1 MRLLSKIKKLYAKIS
16 HLRKDFINKA
26 ASVIARNYRYVALEN
41 LSVKGMMSN
50 HRLARSLA
58 DVSFGRLKTAIVN
71 KVQMN
76 DGKIIEADRFYPS
89 SKTCC
94 KCGAIKKELKLSD
107 RIYRCD
113 SCGNE
118 IDRDV
123 QASIHLLNLI
133 KKSGVA
139 NAVRSPEL
147 RSILAD
153 LNKNQLANLAMKA

>member
-1 MRLLSKIKKLYAKIS
+1 
-16 HLRKDFINKA
+16 
-26 ASVIARNYRYVALEN
+26 VEV
-41 LSVKGMMSN
+41 
-50 HRLARSLA
+50 
-58 DVSFGRLKTAIVN
+58 VS
-71 KVQMN
+71 
-76 DGKIIEADRFYPS
+76 Y
-89 SKTCC
+89 C
-94 KCGAIKKELKLSD
+94 LSD

-118 IDRDV
+118 IDRDE
-123 QASIHLLNLI
+123 QASINLLNLI

>member
-1 MRLLSKIKKLYAKIS
+1 MRA
-16 HLRKDFINKA
+16 
-26 ASVIARNYRYVALEN
+26 V
-41 LSVKGMMSN
+41 
-50 HRLARSLA
+50 
-58 DVSFGRLKTAIVN
+58 
-71 KVQMN
+71 
-76 DGKIIEADRFYPS
+76 
-89 SKTCC
+89 
-94 KCGAIKKELKLSD
+94 KKELKLSD

-118 IDRDV
+118 IDRDE
-123 QASIHLLNLI
+123 QASINLLNLI